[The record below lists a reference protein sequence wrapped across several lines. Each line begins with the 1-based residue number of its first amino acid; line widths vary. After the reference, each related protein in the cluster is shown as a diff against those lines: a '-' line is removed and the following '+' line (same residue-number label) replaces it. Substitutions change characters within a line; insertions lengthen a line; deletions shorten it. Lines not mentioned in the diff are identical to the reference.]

1 MPRRRQRDRPLTFDD
16 DLNACAALVQR
27 GDPERFMAAMAAPVA
42 ARAVLFPLYAFNVEI
57 SRAPW
62 ASAEPMIAEMRLQWW
77 RDVLESIAA
86 GRPVE
91 RHEVVAPLARVLDA
105 ALAGALDDAVV
116 ARRWDI
122 YGDRFADVDELERH
136 IDRTAGT
143 LMWVAARTL
152 GPADESVVRDFA
164 VASGLANWLRAVPGY
179 RARGRDPLPPGEDVP
194 RDLAQRGLDRLA
206 QARRARGAVSRA
218 ARPALLA
225 GWQAGPVLAQ
235 AARDP
240 GRAEAG
246 TLGQSEAGRRLSLML
261 RAATGRW

>member
-1 MPRRRQRDRPLTFDD
+1 MVFDG
-16 DLNACAALVQR
+16 DLAACADLVRR
-27 GDPERFMAAMAAPVA
+27 GDPDRFLAAMAAPVA

-77 RDVLESIAA
+77 RDMLEAVAA
-86 GRPVE
+86 GRPAE
-91 RHEVVAPLARVLDA
+91 RHEVVAPLARVLDPG
-105 ALAGALDDAVV
+105 LAGALDDAVV

-122 YGDRFADVDELERH
+122 YGDRFAEAEELERH

-143 LMWVAARTL
+143 LMWVAARAL
-152 GPADESVVRDFA
+152 GPAEESVVRDFA
-164 VASGLANWLRAVPGY
+164 IASGLANWLRAVPAY
-179 RARGRDPLPPGEDVP
+179 RARGRDPLPPGADAAG
-194 RDLAQRGLDRLA
+194 DLARRGLERLA
-206 QARRARGAVSRA
+206 RARRARGAVSRA

-240 GRAEAG
+240 DRAEAG